1 MAADPKGFA
10 AILIFLGALGPMR
23 FRVTIVS
30 E

>member
-10 AILIFLGALGPMR
+10 AILILGTSGSVR